1 MNRVSKP
8 QVASG
13 VNLMWKKK
21 STWNLSLMSKNIWVY
36 ACWGMVVGSTSYSS
50 SFGFFFFSSS
60 SIYFLLTLYGTR
72 VLETQVPHGLF
83 IHISLKLESLRLEFL
98 HWTRASKAQDVSL
111 LKCFKNM
118 SINEIVTRIMFN
130 DKFPRKY

>member
-8 QVASG
+8 QAASG

-36 ACWGMVVGSTSYSS
+36 ACWGMVVGSTSSSS
-50 SFGFFFFSSS
+50 SFGFFFFFSS

-72 VLETQVPHGLF
+72 VLETQVPRGLF

-98 HWTRASKAQDVSL
+98 H
-111 LKCFKNM
+111 
-118 SINEIVTRIMFN
+118 
-130 DKFPRKY
+130 